1 MQSCLR
7 TRGEVLPLLTSLRR
21 TGWLAIVAVLAVLMA
36 APSGRAESDGDE
48 PPPANRREPAAA
60 EGGAPRAE
68 TTSASATPSAPV
80 PATAKLNETA
90 FALLGAPPRAEVR
103 LDGKLI
109 GVTPLP
115 PRTAVEPGPHQL
127 TITRRGFSTFSSD
140 FSAISGR
147 LVAVEVELT
156 PLLAVLRIRANTPA
170 AQVFVDEDL
179 RGETPLELELRPGPH
194 VVRVRR
200 IGYFEQTW
208 SVSTVPGEEY
218 ERDLILEIQ
227 PEQKRREEAVFKTE
241 KRWYSRWWV
250 WTLAAV
256 GASGVA
262 AAIVTPIVLSRR
274 SDCEKLS
281 GEVCFPISLQPAA
294 LQVGLTIPLR

>member
-1 MQSCLR
+1 MRLLQHKAQRLASC
-7 TRGEVLPLLTSLRR
+7 GVLLALTASS
-21 TGWLAIVAVLAVLMA
+21 MA
-36 APSGRAESDGDE
+36 HAESSDE
-48 PPPANRREPAAA
+48 PPPSPAREQPAAQPA
-60 EGGAPRAE
+60 VP
-68 TTSASATPSAPV
+68 TPPE
-80 PATAKLNETA
+80 AKPNETA
-90 FALLGAPPRAEVR
+90 FALLGAPPKAEVK

-109 GVTPLP
+109 GLTPLP
-115 PRTAVEPGPHQL
+115 GRTALAPGPHQL
-127 TITRRGFSTFSSD
+127 VVSRRGYSTFSSD
-140 FSAISGR
+140 FTAIAGR

-156 PLLAVLRIRANTPA
+156 PLLAILKVRTNTAA

-179 RGETPLELELRPGPH
+179 RGETPVELELRPGPH

-208 SVSTVPGEEY
+208 QIATVAGEEY
-218 ERDLILEIQ
+218 ERDALLELQ
-227 PEQKRREEAVFKTE
+227 PEQKRREEAVYKTE

-274 SDCEKLS
+274 SDCDKLS
-281 GEVCFPISLQPAA
+281 GEVCFPINLTPAA
-294 LQVGLTIPLR
+294 LRIGLTIPLK

>member
-1 MQSCLR
+1 MGRSER
-7 TRGEVLPLLTSLRR
+7 THDRWRFSHR
-21 TGWLAIVAVLAVLMA
+21 TGLAVACALTLLV
-36 APSGRAESDGDE
+36 
-48 PPPANRREPAAA
+48 PALPVWAQT
-60 EGGAPRAE
+60 GA
-68 TTSASATPSAPV
+68 SAPV
-80 PATAKLNETA
+80 AAEQPATRSGAPVPSEAKQNETA
-90 FALLGAPPRAEVR
+90 FALLGAPPKAEVR
-103 LDGKLI
+103 IDGKLI
-109 GVTPLP
+109 GITPLP
-115 PRTAVEPGPHQL
+115 PRTALAPGPHQ
-127 TITRRGFSTFSSD
+127 IVISRRGYSTFSSD
-140 FSAISGR
+140 FTAIEGR
-147 LVAVEVELT
+147 MVAVEVELT
-156 PLLAVLRIRANTPA
+156 PLLAILKVSSDVPG

-208 SVSTVPGEEY
+208 SVATVAGEQY
-218 ERDLILEIQ
+218 DRDLILEIQ

-274 SDCEKLS
+274 SDCDKLD
-281 GEVCFPISLQPAA
+281 GEVCFPISVMPASLQ
-294 LQVGLTIPLR
+294 LGLTIPLK

>member
-1 MQSCLR
+1 MSYRSGCGGGDRRGGPVTLPSVRWPRLLAMIGFMWTLSAVQPVRAQS
-7 TRGEVLPLLTSLRR
+7 
-21 TGWLAIVAVLAVLMA
+21 
-36 APSGRAESDGDE
+36 DE
-48 PPPANRREPAAA
+48 PPPAPLRDQPALR
-60 EGGAPRAE
+60 GTAPPPAV
-68 TTSASATPSAPV
+68 PSPPV
-80 PATAKLNETA
+80 AKANETA
-90 FALLGAPPRAEVR
+90 FALLGAPPQAEVK
-103 LDGKLI
+103 LDGKTI
-109 GVTPLP
+109 GMTPLP
-115 PRTAVEPGPHQL
+115 ARTAVEPGPHQL
-127 TITRRGFSTFSSD
+127 VVVRRGYSTFSSD
-140 FSAISGR
+140 FTAIAGR

-156 PLLAVLRIRANTPA
+156 PLLAVLKVRANTPA

-194 VVRVRR
+194 VIRVRR

-208 SVSTVPGEEY
+208 SVATVAGEEY

-227 PEQKRREEAVFKTE
+227 PEQRRREEAVFKTE

-274 SDCEKLS
+274 SDCDKLG

-294 LQVGLTIPLR
+294 LQIGLTIPLR

>member
-1 MQSCLR
+1 M
-7 TRGEVLPLLTSLRR
+7 
-21 TGWLAIVAVLAVLMA
+21 
-36 APSGRAESDGDE
+36 PSGMGRVARGLTALRPRRVSPLIVGSVLLSLCLSAGTASAAGDDDE
-48 PPPANRREPAAA
+48 PAPAKTEPQPQERKPAQ
-60 EGGAPRAE
+60 PVKNI
-68 TTSASATPSAPV
+68 PV
-80 PATAKLNETA
+80 PTEAKANETA
-90 FALLGAPPRAEVR
+90 FALLGAPPQAEVR

-109 GVTPLP
+109 GITPLP
-115 PRTAVEPGPHQL
+115 PRTAIEPGPHRL
-127 TITRRGFSTFSSD
+127 VLSRRGFSTFTSD
-140 FSAISGR
+140 FTAIANR
-147 LVAVEVELT
+147 MVAVEVELT
-156 PLLAVLRIRANTPA
+156 PLLAVLTISSNVPT

-194 VVRVRR
+194 VIRVRR
-200 IGYFEQTW
+200 VGYFEQTW
-208 SVSTVPGEEY
+208 SVSTVAGEVY
-218 ERDLILEIQ
+218 EKELVLEQQ

-281 GEVCFPISLQPAA
+281 GEVCFPISLQPTA
-294 LQVGLTIPLR
+294 LQIGLTIPLR

>member
-7 TRGEVLPLLTSLRR
+7 TVGEVLSLLTSLRR
-21 TGWLAIVAVLAVLMA
+21 TGWVAILAVLGMLMA

-48 PPPANRREPAAA
+48 PPPANRREQASA
-60 EGGAPRAE
+60 EGG
-68 TTSASATPSAPV
+68 APV

-115 PRTAVEPGPHQL
+115 PRSAVEPGPHQL

-140 FSAISGR
+140 FTAISGR

>member
-1 MQSCLR
+1 MPFLTGDVGRRLARQSPKRISPCLL
-7 TRGEVLPLLTSLRR
+7 GSLLCCLLLPCEM
-21 TGWLAIVAVLAVLMA
+21 GKAYAG
-36 APSGRAESDGDE
+36 PDGDE
-48 PPPANRREPAAA
+48 PAPSPLRDQPAERK
-60 EGGAPRAE
+60 
-68 TTSASATPSAPV
+68 SAPV
-80 PATAKLNETA
+80 PNVPVPTEAKANETA
-90 FALLGAPPRAEVR
+90 FALLGAPPQAEVR

-109 GVTPLP
+109 GITPLP
-115 PRTAVEPGPHQL
+115 PRTAIEPGPHRL
-127 TITRRGFSTFSSD
+127 VLSRRGFSTFSSD
-140 FSAISGR
+140 FNAIANR

-156 PLLAVLRIRANTPA
+156 PLLAVLTVKANVPG

-194 VVRVRR
+194 VIRVRR

-208 SVSTVPGEEY
+208 SVATVAGEQY
-218 ERDLILEIQ
+218 DRDLILEQQ
-227 PEQKRREEAVFKTE
+227 PDQKRTEEAVYKTE

-281 GEVCFPISLQPAA
+281 GEVCFPINIQPTA
-294 LQVGLTIPLR
+294 LQIGLTIPLR

>member
-1 MQSCLR
+1 MSSSRNCVTQELSTQYPRHVAALVCRGLVLCL
-7 TRGEVLPLLTSLRR
+7 LLF
-21 TGWLAIVAVLAVLMA
+21 AQA
-36 APSGRAESDGDE
+36 AAASGDGDGDE
-48 PPPANRREPAAA
+48 PAPAVADTKPA
-60 EGGAPRAE
+60 ERK
-68 TTSASATPSAPV
+68 SPSAAPPV
-80 PATAKLNETA
+80 PVPTEAKANETA
-90 FALLGAPPRAEVR
+90 FALLGAPPQAEVR

-109 GVTPLP
+109 GITPLP
-115 PRTAVEPGPHQL
+115 PRTAITPGPHRL
-127 TITRRGFSTFSSD
+127 SLSRRGYSTFTSD
-140 FSAISGR
+140 MTAIANR

-156 PLLAVLRIRANTPA
+156 PLLAVLLVRSNIQA

-194 VVRVRR
+194 VIRVRR
-200 IGYFEQTW
+200 VGYIEETW
-208 SVSTVPGEEY
+208 SVSTVAGEQY
-218 ERDLILEIQ
+218 EKELQLEQQ

-274 SDCEKLS
+274 SDCEKLG
-281 GEVCFPISLQPAA
+281 GEVCFPISLQPTA

>member
-1 MQSCLR
+1 M
-7 TRGEVLPLLTSLRR
+7 
-21 TGWLAIVAVLAVLMA
+21 
-36 APSGRAESDGDE
+36 
-48 PPPANRREPAAA
+48 
-60 EGGAPRAE
+60 
-68 TTSASATPSAPV
+68 
-80 PATAKLNETA
+80 
-90 FALLGAPPRAEVR
+90 
-103 LDGKLI
+103 
-109 GVTPLP
+109 
-115 PRTAVEPGPHQL
+115 
-127 TITRRGFSTFSSD
+127 
-140 FSAISGR
+140 
-147 LVAVEVELT
+147 
-156 PLLAVLRIRANTPA
+156 AVLRIRANTPA

-227 PEQKRREEAVFKTE
+227 PEQKRREEAVFK
-241 KRWYSRWWV
+241 
-250 WTLAAV
+250 
-256 GASGVA
+256 
-262 AAIVTPIVLSRR
+262 LSRR